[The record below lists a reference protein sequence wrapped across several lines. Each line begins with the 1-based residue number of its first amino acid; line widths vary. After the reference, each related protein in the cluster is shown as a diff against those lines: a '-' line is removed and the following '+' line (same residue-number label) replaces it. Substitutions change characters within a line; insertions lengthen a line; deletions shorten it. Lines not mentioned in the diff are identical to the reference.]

1 MMGPKPKGRDYP
13 LSMTPEPVN
22 SLTLKRANQL
32 ERRTP
37 AEMKANVNKNKN
49 IMMSEGKNKDIYQQ
63 NKIEKRA
70 LEVAKNAR
78 TKIPVSKEE
87 EMYKINQMLN
97 KKR

>member
-1 MMGPKPKGRDYP
+1 
-13 LSMTPEPVN
+13 
-22 SLTLKRANQL
+22 
-32 ERRTP
+32 
-37 AEMKANVNKNKN
+37 
-49 IMMSEGKNKDIYQQ
+49 MMSEGKNKDIYQQ

-70 LEVAKNAR
+70 LEVAKIAR

>member
-1 MMGPKPKGRDYP
+1 MAGPKPKGRDYP
-13 LSMTPEPVN
+13 LSTTPEPIN
-22 SLTLKRANQL
+22 SLSLSRANQL

-37 AEMKANVNKNKN
+37 AEMKANVNKNKR

-70 LEVAKNAR
+70 LEVAKIAR